1 MTAPS
6 DAQPTLINEPK
17 RAWRI
22 WALVLGGVILLG
34 QVLPAATP
42 LIGAVRW
49 SCSVG
54 ALGFAANVT
63 ASGPFAGTKC
73 QSILQ
78 NPKSALKLDS
88 MNIGPGDVYEL
99 TSPQGLVV
107 CEYQEGLIRMTV
119 RDQGALNIIG
129 NLVCRQRR

>member
-1 MTAPS
+1 MQS
-6 DAQPTLINEPK
+6 DGQPTLINEPK

-22 WALVLGGVILLG
+22 WALVLGGFLLLG
-34 QVLPAATP
+34 QVLPATTP
-42 LIGAVRW
+42 IIGALRW

-63 ASGPFAGTKC
+63 ASGPLAGAKC

-78 NPKSALKLDS
+78 NPKAGLNLTS

-99 TSPQGLVV
+99 TSTQGLVV
-107 CEYQEGLIRMTV
+107 CEYQEGLVRMTV